1 MRQTAKLMSI
11 LLVGFA
17 AMQACSPESAE
28 VSVAEKPAV
37 GEATAVVE
45 KPAGVETVNAV
56 DGTAVVEDAAA
67 AEKTVVVEEG
77 RRVLIEY
84 TLTLDDGSIAESRT
98 GDDAVTYEQGSG
110 PLWKGLQ
117 NALAGLAP
125 GESKTVTLSPTQG
138 FGSLNPDKLTV
149 VPAEILPQ
157 EARKVGAGLY
167 YTTDTGEKIP
177 VRVREIRDG
186 EIVLD
191 ANHPLAGETLHFDV
205 RIVSVE

>member
-1 MRQTAKLMSI
+1 VPI
-11 LLVGFA
+11 LLAGFA
-17 AMQACSPESAE
+17 AMQACSPESAD
-28 VSVAEKPAV
+28 VAVIEKAAV
-37 GEATAVVE
+37 DEATAVVE
-45 KPAGVETVNAV
+45 KPAGVETEV
-56 DGTAVVEDAAA
+56 DGAAVVEDAAA
-67 AEKTVVVEEG
+67 AEKTVVVEQG

-98 GDDAVTYEQGSG
+98 GDDAVTYEHGSG

-138 FGSLNPDKLTV
+138 FGALSPDKLTV
-149 VPAEILPQ
+149 VPAEILP
-157 EARKVGAGLY
+157 EETRKVGAGLY

-177 VRVREIRDG
+177 VRVREIRGG